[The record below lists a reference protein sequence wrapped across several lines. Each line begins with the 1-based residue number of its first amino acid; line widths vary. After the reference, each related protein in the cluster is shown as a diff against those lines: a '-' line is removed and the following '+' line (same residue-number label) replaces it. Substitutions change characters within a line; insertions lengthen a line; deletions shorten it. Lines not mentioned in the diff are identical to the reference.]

1 MMVFS
6 MIYHLFKGVRMKELT
21 KKDNKRLDELM
32 RMRTLLKK
40 KLDGINDEILGICT
54 DEDWEVKGDEDGT
67 A

>member
-1 MMVFS
+1 
-6 MIYHLFKGVRMKELT
+6 MKELT